1 MLPQQQFS
9 SNSTIFTLT
18 LDHLTKLNATT
29 RHTRFIFELFS
40 FIAAN
45 HSYPSCVE
53 AHRFFDDEYTPAV
66 FKTIVVN
73 NTGMSYCAWKP
84 VAYVDKKRSLD
95 NQVPSYQY
103 YQNQHHFLK
112 EQCEN
117 LSSVL
122 LLSHGIVNKLDE
134 KLVSYGMNISFG
146 QQKDGWYDGMEGSK
160 YLSW

>member
-18 LDHLTKLNATT
+18 LDHLTKLNATG
-29 RHTRFIFELFS
+29 HTRFIFELFS

-45 HSYPSCVE
+45 HCCVK
-53 AHRFFDDEYTPAV
+53 AHRSFDDEYTPAV
-66 FKTIVVN
+66 FKTIVIN

-112 EQCEN
+112 EQCEP
-117 LSSVL
+117 LSSFL
-122 LLSHGIVNKLDE
+122 HRSHSIVSKLGK

-146 QQKDGWYDGMEGSK
+146 QQKDGWYDGREGSN